1 MFLCFK
7 VFSKLDIHNQ
17 YFLFVKY
24 KDNIIIIIIMLIM

>member
-24 KDNIIIIIIMLIM
+24 KDNIIIIIMLIM